1 MTTDNNSEEIRYVII
16 DENPENGTSDSFS
29 FTVSGSAVYHQ
40 NLLSPQQHHSHLQQ
54 QQQQMLKYD
63 CALQNESS
71 ASTWVDNS
79 FSMPVSNNTHYLARC
94 SVCDALFDLEE
105 YLNHTKNC
113 RLEKCYKCEVCGK
126 EYNKEHNLKLH
137 HLGQHDKA
145 VVENDKYVCSFCP
158 KKYARLAAYY
168 AHLQIHGLNDSLI
181 CTFCKEEFDFQALL
195 NKHLRLQH
203 CYPRLGDIATVE
215 ICKKCGIA
223 IFSKE
228 AMDEHKQIHRKI
240 NKTMKRNKRKRE
252 SDPGDRTH
260 KCEACGKTFKK
271 KFELMRHYVVHTK
284 ERRFVCEICG
294 KRFSQKA
301 SLGQH
306 TLTHNASTAQT
317 HKCSLCDATFSQ
329 AGNLRRHVK
338 LLHPPDVTSRPV
350 FRCLKCTCVFNS
362 LQPLQVH
369 ARKRHPEQVASKNST
384 IAEEGTA
391 SPQKQNKGRKFCCC
405 LCRKA
410 FGKTSDLVRHY
421 RVHSGERPFS
431 CNRCGRDFNL
441 KSSLKLHMDS
451 HVRADHPDNYYT
463 CARCP
468 VCMKQLASAP
478 SLRRHLKIHERP
490 LEHCGVCSQIF
501 LSKKALEQHQ
511 IACLTSNAEVG
522 SSGSLLEL
530 LPPTEIASVN
540 TEPERKPY
548 KCRTCTASFS
558 TLRCLKEHINRHTGI
573 KPHICRLC
581 YKSFYSLAQLK
592 CHSAIHT
599 NKRPFKCLTCNQSF
613 RRRSQLKAHAS
624 KHPRPSSLMNFESL
638 SWSPD
643 NLFTKSVQVDNAH
656 FSENDLTN
664 FDFSSLD
671 DDSREL
677 NIDNSA
683 ETSYLSSCLISQDCD
698 LINGL
703 AVEKS
708 QETRCPVCFFSFSSD
723 ATLSTHLYNM
733 TSDPLH
739 SLPILS
745 CNHCSKTFSGCIGL
759 ADHLQAFHRANQH
772 EERSFTCDAN
782 FLLKEDQRSHVCDVC
797 DRRFKKPSD
806 LLRHKRIHTGEKPFS
821 CGICER
827 SFRVKST
834 LYQHLKIHEDLG
846 NAREMCSLCKRCYC
860 SLSALR
866 QHLYLAHAEEKSFK
880 CTDEICSERF
890 KTARSRDAHVR
901 QFHSYVAV
909 DDIGD
914 VTPSLAINE
923 QFQATALQLAPD
935 PKNAGFVQPSFNSA
949 FSCID
954 VNSTAT
960 HLVLKVQ
967 PHLNPQTVEVTVN
980 EISVSDVN
988 EINNCGA
995 IVIPMQMLRS
1005 LSPDGVMLRIAI
1017 SYPFL
1022 NAGSFIIVDSR
1033 RMFTFLSRKET
1044 DTIMVPVNASVELT
1058 NLPLSLYT
1066 SAEDFDSLTQP
1077 PTFISNCVI
1086 CDESFSSQEESDA
1099 HFSSE
1104 DHETAQFFSLPQ
1116 LTRHLDGVTTTVNN
1130 DHFQSFMTG
1139 MEVCKLCLEQFQ
1151 DRECLLAHIR
1161 REHERDSIDLLDRN
1175 DLMNSDMEC
1184 SKMCFIRFKNYVV
1197 SNTSLRKYCEFYS
1210 NYCINLVFMKDFE
1223 KLPLVGFSICSGTEI
1238 VREKLHPSNTV
1249 AFKSWDLPEMPLWAK
1264 NTVETDDYLRI
1275 LLRFEKRRL
1284 GVCFRL
1290 NSLPPSCC
1298 VYFDYL
1304 PNHPM
1309 EELYLALANREMF
1322 NEKGIPLISILNP
1335 FEMFTWRAQK
1345 KQKAVDNKKREAKP
1359 LVEIATSTSN
1369 KATTPTC
1376 TFCWERPIDMLLMP
1390 CNHAVCCKDCKDNYI
1405 SYQRQ
1410 RNKAKNMSMEVACP
1424 VCREKIENIAQIWFP
1439 KIYRCLLCTNNCD
1452 TMSAVAGGKGG
1463 CGCVIGCYEKARK
1476 LCDDGGSCPHCDKQL
1491 IDVLQIFIQGDRD

>member
-1 MTTDNNSEEIRYVII
+1 MQHNKMTTDNDPEGIRYVII
-16 DENPENGTSDSFS
+16 DENLENDGRSDNYS
-29 FTVSGSAVYHQ
+29 FTLSGSTIYHQ
-40 NLLSPQQHHSHLQQ
+40 NISSTQQHHRHLQQ
-54 QQQQMLKYD
+54 QEQQQEQMLRYD
-63 CALQNESS
+63 CAQNESS
-71 ASTWVDNS
+71 TSTWVDNS
-79 FSMPVSNNTHYLARC
+79 FSMPISSNTHYLARC

-113 RLEKCYKCEVCGK
+113 KLEKCYKCDICDK

-137 HLGQHDKA
+137 HLGQHAKA
-145 VVENDKYVCSFCP
+145 LVENDKYICSFCP

-195 NKHLRLQH
+195 NKHLRLEH
-203 CYPRLGDIATVE
+203 CYPRLEDIATVE

-223 IFSKE
+223 MLSKE
-228 AMDEHKQIHRKI
+228 AMDEHQQMHRKI

-252 SDPGDRTH
+252 SDPGDKAH
-260 KCEACGKTFKK
+260 KCEACGKSFRK

-306 TLTHNASTAQT
+306 MLTHNASTAQN

-338 LLHPPDVTSRPV
+338 LLHPPDATSRTV
-350 FRCLKCTCVFNS
+350 FRCLKCTCVFTS

-369 ARKRHPEQVASKNST
+369 ARKRHPEQVVLKNSLVT
-384 IAEEGTA
+384 EEESTN
-391 SPQKQNKGRKFCCC
+391 PEKQNRKRKLFYCCIC
-405 LCRKA
+405 GKA

-421 RVHSGERPFS
+421 RIHSGERPFS
-431 CNRCGRDFNL
+431 CNRCGRNFNL

-468 VCMKQLASAP
+468 VCMKQLASTP

-511 IACLTSNAEVG
+511 IACLTTNAEVG
-522 SSGSLLEL
+522 SSASLLEL
-530 LPPTEIASVN
+530 LPPTEN
-540 TEPERKPY
+540 TPINSEPERRPY

-592 CHSAIHT
+592 YHSEIHT
-599 NKRPFKCLTCNQSF
+599 NKRPFKCLTCNQTF
-613 RRRSQLKAHAS
+613 RRHSQLKAHAS
-624 KHPRPSSLMNFESL
+624 KHSRPNSLINFESL

-643 NLFTKSVQVDNAH
+643 NLFSKSEQDDNAH

-664 FDFSSLD
+664 FDFSSLES
-671 DDSREL
+671 DSKQLDIE
-677 NIDNSA
+677 NSA
-683 ETSYLSSCLISQDCD
+683 ETSYLNTCLMSQDCD

-703 AVEKS
+703 AVDKS

-733 TSDPLH
+733 VSDPLH
-739 SLPILS
+739 NLPVLT

-759 ADHLQAFHRANQH
+759 ADHLHAFHRPNQH
-772 EERSFTCDAN
+772 EQRNFTDGTN
-782 FLLKEDQRSHVCDVC
+782 FLLKEDQRSHICDVC

-806 LLRHKRIHTGEKPFS
+806 LVRHKRIHTGEKPFS

-846 NAREMCSLCKRCYC
+846 NAREMCALCKRCYC

-866 QHLYLAHAEEKSFK
+866 QHLYLVHAEEKSFK
-880 CTDEICSERF
+880 CTDETCKERF

-901 QFHSYVAV
+901 QFHSYVTV
-909 DDIGD
+909 DGING
-914 VTPSLAINE
+914 VASSLNANE
-923 QFQATALQLAPD
+923 QFQATASQLAPD
-935 PKNAGFVQPSFNSA
+935 LKNVGFVQSSFNSA
-949 FSCID
+949 FSRIINKD
-954 VNSTAT
+954 INTTVT
-960 HLVLKVQ
+960 HLVLRLQ
-967 PHLNPQTVEVTVN
+967 PHLNPQTVEVTIN

-995 IVIPMQMLRS
+995 IVIPIQMLRS
-1005 LSPDGVMLRIAI
+1005 LSPEGVMLRIAV

-1022 NAGSFIIVDSR
+1022 DAGSFIIIDSR
-1033 RMFTFLSRKET
+1033 RMFSFLSEKET
-1044 DTIMVPVNASVELT
+1044 NIIMVPVNASIELT

-1066 SAEDFDSLTQP
+1066 NAQYFDSLSQP

-1099 HFSSE
+1099 HFVSE

-1116 LTRHLDGVTTTVNN
+1116 LTRHLDGATTTVNN
-1130 DHFQSFMTG
+1130 DQFQSFITRAEM
-1139 MEVCKLCLEQFQ
+1139 CKLCLEHFQ

-1161 REHERDSIDLLDRN
+1161 REHERDNIDLLDRS
-1175 DLMNSDMEC
+1175 DL
-1184 SKMCFIRFKNYVV
+1184 
-1197 SNTSLRKYCEFYS
+1197 L
-1210 NYCINLVFMKDFE
+1210 
-1223 KLPLVGFSICSGTEI
+1223 
-1238 VREKLHPSNTV
+1238 
-1249 AFKSWDLPEMPLWAK
+1249 
-1264 NTVETDDYLRI
+1264 
-1275 LLRFEKRRL
+1275 
-1284 GVCFRL
+1284 
-1290 NSLPPSCC
+1290 
-1298 VYFDYL
+1298 
-1304 PNHPM
+1304 
-1309 EELYLALANREMF
+1309 
-1322 NEKGIPLISILNP
+1322 
-1335 FEMFTWRAQK
+1335 TWRRTL
-1345 KQKAVDNKKREAKP
+1345 N
-1359 LVEIATSTSN
+1359 
-1369 KATTPTC
+1369 
-1376 TFCWERPIDMLLMP
+1376 
-1390 CNHAVCCKDCKDNYI
+1390 
-1405 SYQRQ
+1405 
-1410 RNKAKNMSMEVACP
+1410 
-1424 VCREKIENIAQIWFP
+1424 
-1439 KIYRCLLCTNNCD
+1439 
-1452 TMSAVAGGKGG
+1452 
-1463 CGCVIGCYEKARK
+1463 
-1476 LCDDGGSCPHCDKQL
+1476 
-1491 IDVLQIFIQGDRD
+1491 

>member
-1 MTTDNNSEEIRYVII
+1 MATDNDSDRIRYVII
-16 DENPENGTSDSFS
+16 DENLENDGRSGSCS
-29 FTVSGSAVYHQ
+29 FTVSESTVYHQ
-40 NLLSPQQHHSHLQQ
+40 NISSTQ
-54 QQQQMLKYD
+54 QQQQMPGYD
-63 CALQNESS
+63 CNLQNESS
-71 ASTWVDNS
+71 ASTWVHHSLN
-79 FSMPVSNNTHYLARC
+79 MPISSNTRYLARC
-94 SVCDALFDLEE
+94 SICDALFDLEE
-105 YLNHTKNC
+105 YLNHAKNC
-113 RLEKCYKCEVCGK
+113 RLEKCYKCDTCGK

-145 VVENDKYVCSFCP
+145 VIENDKYICSFCP

-181 CTFCKEEFDFQALL
+181 CTFCKEEFDYQALL
-195 NKHLRLQH
+195 NKHLRLEH
-203 CYPRLGDIATVE
+203 CYPRLEDIATVE

-223 IFSKE
+223 MLSKE
-228 AMDEHKQIHRKI
+228 AMNEHKQMHRKI

-260 KCEACGKTFKK
+260 KCEACGKTFRK

-306 TLTHNASTAQT
+306 TLIHNASTAQS
-317 HKCSLCDATFSQ
+317 HKCSFCDATFSQ

-338 LLHPPDVTSRPV
+338 LLHPPDAASHTV
-350 FRCLKCTCVFNS
+350 FRCLKCTCVFTS

-369 ARKRHPEQVASKNST
+369 ARKRHPEQVASKNSL
-384 IAEEGTA
+384 IAEEEIA
-391 SPQKQNKGRKFCCC
+391 DPEKQGKKRKLFYCYICG
-405 LCRKA
+405 KV

-421 RVHSGERPFS
+421 RIHSGERPFS

-451 HVRADHPDNYYT
+451 HVRADYPDNYYT

-468 VCMKQLASAP
+468 VCMKQLASTP

-511 IACLTSNAEVG
+511 IACLTANAEVG

-530 LPPTEIASVN
+530 LPPTGN
-540 TEPERKPY
+540 TTVINKPERKPY

-592 CHSAIHT
+592 YHSEIHT
-599 NKRPFKCLTCNQSF
+599 NKRPFKCLVCDQTF
-613 RRRSQLKAHAS
+613 RRHSQLKAHIS
-624 KHPRPSSLMNFESL
+624 KHSRPNSLINFESL

-643 NLFTKSVQVDNAH
+643 NLFSKTVQDDNAH

-671 DDSREL
+671 VGSKQL
-677 NIDNSA
+677 NIDSSA
-683 ETSYLSSCLISQDCD
+683 ETSCLNNCLLSQDCD

-733 TSDPLH
+733 VSDPLH
-739 SLPILS
+739 SLPVLT
-745 CNHCSKTFSGCIGL
+745 CNHCSKTFSGCVDL
-759 ADHLQAFHRANQH
+759 ADHLHATHRPNQH
-772 EERSFTCDAN
+772 EQRNFTCTN
-782 FLLKEDQRSHVCDVC
+782 FLLKDDQRSHVCDVC

-806 LLRHKRIHTGEKPFS
+806 LVRHKRIHTGEKPFS

-846 NAREMCSLCKRCYC
+846 NTREMCTLCKRCYC

-866 QHLYLAHAEEKSFK
+866 QHLYLSHAEEKSFK
-880 CTDEICSERF
+880 CADETCKERF
-890 KTARSRDAHVR
+890 KTARSRDAHIR
-901 QFHSYVAV
+901 QFHSYVADGISGV
-909 DDIGD
+909 AS
-914 VTPSLAINE
+914 SLNTSE

-949 FSCID
+949 FSRI
-954 VNSTAT
+954 VNKDINTTAT
-960 HLVLKVQ
+960 HLMLRLQ
-967 PHLNPQTVEVTVN
+967 PHINPQTVEVTIS
-980 EISVSDVN
+980 EISVNDVN

-995 IVIPMQMLRS
+995 IVIPIQMLRS
-1005 LSPDGVMLRIAI
+1005 LSPEGVMLRIAV

-1022 NAGSFIIVDSR
+1022 DTGSFIIIDSR
-1033 RMFTFLSRKET
+1033 RMFSFLSGKGT
-1044 DTIMVPVNASVELT
+1044 NIMILPINTSAELT

-1066 SAEDFDSLTQP
+1066 SPQYFDSLAQA

-1086 CDESFSSQEESDA
+1086 CDESFSSQEESNA
-1099 HFSSE
+1099 HFVSE

-1116 LTRHLDGVTTTVNN
+1116 LTRHLDGATTTANN
-1130 DHFQSFMTG
+1130 DHFQP
-1139 MEVCKLCLEQFQ
+1139 
-1151 DRECLLAHIR
+1151 
-1161 REHERDSIDLLDRN
+1161 
-1175 DLMNSDMEC
+1175 
-1184 SKMCFIRFKNYVV
+1184 FI
-1197 SNTSLRKYCEFYS
+1197 
-1210 NYCINLVFMKDFE
+1210 
-1223 KLPLVGFSICSGTEI
+1223 
-1238 VREKLHPSNTV
+1238 
-1249 AFKSWDLPEMPLWAK
+1249 
-1264 NTVETDDYLRI
+1264 
-1275 LLRFEKRRL
+1275 
-1284 GVCFRL
+1284 
-1290 NSLPPSCC
+1290 
-1298 VYFDYL
+1298 
-1304 PNHPM
+1304 
-1309 EELYLALANREMF
+1309 
-1322 NEKGIPLISILNP
+1322 
-1335 FEMFTWRAQK
+1335 
-1345 KQKAVDNKKREAKP
+1345 
-1359 LVEIATSTSN
+1359 
-1369 KATTPTC
+1369 
-1376 TFCWERPIDMLLMP
+1376 
-1390 CNHAVCCKDCKDNYI
+1390 
-1405 SYQRQ
+1405 
-1410 RNKAKNMSMEVACP
+1410 
-1424 VCREKIENIAQIWFP
+1424 
-1439 KIYRCLLCTNNCD
+1439 
-1452 TMSAVAGGKGG
+1452 
-1463 CGCVIGCYEKARK
+1463 
-1476 LCDDGGSCPHCDKQL
+1476 
-1491 IDVLQIFIQGDRD
+1491 

>member
-1 MTTDNNSEEIRYVII
+1 MAHFIRYV
-16 DENPENGTSDSFS
+16 
-29 FTVSGSAVYHQ
+29 
-40 NLLSPQQHHSHLQQ
+40 
-54 QQQQMLKYD
+54 
-63 CALQNESS
+63 
-71 ASTWVDNS
+71 
-79 FSMPVSNNTHYLARC
+79 R
-94 SVCDALFDLEE
+94 
-105 YLNHTKNC
+105 
-113 RLEKCYKCEVCGK
+113 
-126 EYNKEHNLKLH
+126 
-137 HLGQHDKA
+137 
-145 VVENDKYVCSFCP
+145 
-158 KKYARLAAYY
+158 
-168 AHLQIHGLNDSLI
+168 
-181 CTFCKEEFDFQALL
+181 ALL

-203 CYPRLGDIATVE
+203 CYPRLENISTIE

-228 AMDEHKQIHRKI
+228 AMDEHKQMHRKI

-252 SDPGDRTH
+252 SDPGDRAH
-260 KCEACGKTFKK
+260 KCEACGKTFRK

-306 TLTHNASTAQT
+306 ALTHNASTAQA
-317 HKCSLCDATFSQ
+317 HKCPLCDATFSQ
-329 AGNLRRHVK
+329 AGNLRRHVR
-338 LLHPPDVTSRPV
+338 LLHPPDATSRPV
-350 FRCLKCTCVFNS
+350 FRCLKCSCVFNS
-362 LQPLQVH
+362 LQPLQ
-369 ARKRHPEQVASKNST
+369 KQSK
-384 IAEEGTA
+384 GH
-391 SPQKQNKGRKFCCC
+391 KLFCCC
-405 LCRKA
+405 ACGKA
-410 FGKTSDLVRHY
+410 FGKTSDLIRHY
-421 RVHSGERPFS
+421 RTHSGERPFS

-478 SLRRHLKIHERP
+478 SLRRHLKTHERP

-511 IACLTSNAEVG
+511 IACLTANAEVG

-530 LPPTEIASVN
+530 LPPTENTPVN
-540 TEPERKPY
+540 TGPERRPY

-592 CHSAIHT
+592 CHSEIHT
-599 NKRPFKCLTCNQSF
+599 NKRPFKCLTCDQTF
-613 RRRSQLKAHAS
+613 RRHSQLKAHAS

-643 NLFTKSVQVDNAH
+643 NLFSKSVQDDNGH

-671 DDSREL
+671 ADSRQL
-677 NIDNSA
+677 TIDSSA
-683 ETSYLSSCLISQDCD
+683 ETSYLDSCLISQDCD

-703 AVEKS
+703 ALEKS

-723 ATLSTHLYNM
+723 ATLSAHLYNM

-739 SLPILS
+739 SLPILE
-745 CNHCSKTFSGCIGL
+745 CNHCSKTFSGCVGL
-759 ADHLQAFHRANQH
+759 ADHLQAFHRLNQH
-772 EERSFTCDAN
+772 EERSFTCDTN

-806 LLRHKRIHTGEKPFS
+806 LVRHKRIHTGEKPFS

-834 LYQHLKIHEDLG
+834 LYQHLKIHEDSG

-860 SLSALR
+860 SVSALR

-880 CTDEICSERF
+880 CTEETCSERF
-890 KTARSRDAHVR
+890 KTVRSLDAHVR
-901 QFHSYVAV
+901 QFHSYVTV
-909 DDIGD
+909 DGVDG
-914 VTPSLAINE
+914 VASSLAISE

-949 FSCID
+949 FSRIA
-954 VNSTAT
+954 NKNIGGTTT
-960 HLVLKVQ
+960 HLVLRLQ
-967 PHLNPQTVEVTVN
+967 PHLNPQNVEVTVN

-995 IVIPMQMLRS
+995 IVIPVQMLRS
-1005 LSPDGVMLRIAI
+1005 LSPEGVMLRIAI

-1033 RMFTFLSRKET
+1033 RMFSFLSQKET
-1044 DTIMVPVNASVELT
+1044 DTIVVPVNASVELT

-1086 CDESFSSQEESDA
+1086 CNESFSSQEESDA
-1099 HFSSE
+1099 HFTSE

-1116 LTRHLDGVTTTVNN
+1116 LTRHLEGATATVNN
-1130 DHFQSFMTG
+1130 NHFQPFMTR
-1139 MEVCKLCLEQFQ
+1139 MEVCKLCMEQFQ

-1175 DLMNSDMEC
+1175 DLMNLDVEC
-1184 SKMCFIRFKNYVV
+1184 AKMHFIRFKNYIV
-1197 SNTSLRKYCEFYS
+1197 SNTSLWKYCEFHS
-1210 NYCINLVFMKDFE
+1210 NCCVNLNNFE
-1223 KLPLVGFSICSGTEI
+1223 NLPIVGFSICSGFEI
-1238 VREKLHPSNTV
+1238 IRENFHPRNTV
-1249 AFKSWDLPEMPLWAK
+1249 SFKSWDSPEMPFWSGSRVKAG
-1264 NTVETDDYLRI
+1264 DYLRI
-1275 LLRFEKRRL
+1275 LLRFENSRL
-1284 GVCFRL
+1284 AVCFRL
-1290 NSLPPSCC
+1290 NSLPPSRC

-1304 PNHPM
+1304 PHHPI
-1309 EELYLALANREMF
+1309 EELYLALENHEMF
-1322 NEKGIPLISILNP
+1322 NEEGMAHIAILNP
-1335 FEMFTWRAQK
+1335 FEMLTWTAQK
-1345 KQKAVDNKKREAKP
+1345 KQKAIDNEKREAIKP
-1359 LVEIATSTSN
+1359 SVEVTKTLSKKRTAPI
-1369 KATTPTC
+1369 C
-1376 TFCWERPIDMLLMP
+1376 TFCWERPIDVLLMP
-1390 CNHAVCCKDCKDNYI
+1390 CNHAVCCNICKDNYVG
-1405 SYQRQ
+1405 YE
-1410 RNKAKNMSMEVACP
+1410 RNKRKYTSMKILCP
-1424 VCREKIENIAQIWFP
+1424 ICRKEIESFAQIWFP
-1439 KIYRCLLCTNNCD
+1439 KACRCLLCADGCEE
-1452 TMSAVAGGKGG
+1452 MSAVAGGENG
-1463 CGCVIGCYEKARK
+1463 CGCVIGCYKEARK
-1476 LCDDGGSCPHCDKQL
+1476 LCDYRAHCPHCHKKL
-1491 IDVLQIFIQGDRD
+1491 VKVLQIFVQDDRD

>member
-1 MTTDNNSEEIRYVII
+1 MTTHNDSEEIRYVII
-16 DENPENGTSDSFS
+16 DENLENGGTSDSYS
-29 FTVSGSAVYHQ
+29 FTVSGSTVYHQ
-40 NLLSPQQHHSHLQQ
+40 NLLSSQQHHFQLQQ
-54 QQQQMLKYD
+54 QQQQRDQQMLRYD
-63 CALQNESS
+63 CTLQNESS
-71 ASTWVDNS
+71 TSTWVDNS
-79 FSMPVSNNTHYLARC
+79 FSVPVSNNTHYLTRC

-113 RLEKCYKCEVCGK
+113 RLEKCYKCDVCGK

-137 HLGQHDKA
+137 RLGQHDKA
-145 VVENDKYVCSFCP
+145 VVENDKYICSFCP

-168 AHLQIHGLNDSLI
+168 AHLQIHALNDSLI

-203 CYPRLGDIATVE
+203 CYPRLGDITTVE

-228 AMDEHKQIHRKI
+228 AMDEHKQMHRKI

-252 SDPGDRTH
+252 SNLGDRAH

-338 LLHPPDVTSRPV
+338 LLHPPDATSRPV
-350 FRCLKCTCVFNS
+350 FRCLKCTCVFTS

-369 ARKRHPEQVASKNST
+369 ARKRHPEQVYLKNST
-384 IAEEGTA
+384 IAEEGIVNL
-391 SPQKQNKGRKFCCC
+391 QKQNKERKFCCC
-405 LCRKA
+405 VCGKI

-421 RVHSGERPFS
+421 RIHSGERPFS

-468 VCMKQLASAP
+468 VCMKQLASTP

-511 IACLTSNAEVG
+511 IACLTANAEVG

-530 LPPTEIASVN
+530 LPPTEITSVN
-540 TEPERKPY
+540 PEPERRPY

-558 TLRCLKEHINRHTGI
+558 TLRRLKEHINRHTGI

-592 CHSAIHT
+592 YHSEIHT
-599 NKRPFKCLTCNQSF
+599 NKRPFKCLTCDQTF
-613 RRRSQLKAHAS
+613 RRRSQLKAHTS
-624 KHPRPSSLMNFESL
+624 KHPRPNSLMNFESL

-643 NLFTKSVQVDNAH
+643 NLFSKSVQDDNAH
-656 FSENDLTN
+656 FSENDLSN

-671 DDSREL
+671 ADSKQL
-677 NIDNSA
+677 NIDSSTEA
-683 ETSYLSSCLISQDCD
+683 SYLNTCLISQNCD

-739 SLPILS
+739 SLPILA
-745 CNHCSKTFSGCIGL
+745 CNHCSKTFSGCVSL
-759 ADHLQAFHRANQH
+759 ADHLQAFHRTNQH
-772 EERSFTCDAN
+772 EERSFTCDTN

-806 LLRHKRIHTGEKPFS
+806 LVRHKRIHTGEKPFS
-821 CGICER
+821 CGICDR

-880 CTDEICSERF
+880 CTDETCNERF

-901 QFHSYVAV
+901 QFHSYVTV
-909 DDIGD
+909 DGIDG
-914 VTPSLAINE
+914 VASSLAISD
-923 QFQATALQLAPD
+923 QFQATASQLAPD
-935 PKNAGFVQPSFNSA
+935 PKNAGCVQPSFNSA
-949 FSCID
+949 FSCISSRD
-954 VNSTAT
+954 VNGTAT
-960 HLVLKVQ
+960 HLVLRLQ

-1005 LSPDGVMLRIAI
+1005 LSPGGVMLRIAV

-1022 NAGSFIIVDSR
+1022 NAGSFIIVDSQ

-1044 DTIMVPVNASVELT
+1044 DTIVVPVNASVELT

-1066 SAEDFDSLTQP
+1066 SVEDFDSLAQP

-1099 HFSSE
+1099 HFGSE

-1116 LTRHLDGVTTTVNN
+1116 LTRHLDGTTATVNN
-1130 DHFQSFMTG
+1130 DHFQPFMTR

-1161 REHERDSIDLLDRN
+1161 REHERDSIDLFDRN
-1175 DLMNSDMEC
+1175 E
-1184 SKMCFIRFKNYVV
+1184 
-1197 SNTSLRKYCEFYS
+1197 
-1210 NYCINLVFMKDFE
+1210 
-1223 KLPLVGFSICSGTEI
+1223 
-1238 VREKLHPSNTV
+1238 
-1249 AFKSWDLPEMPLWAK
+1249 
-1264 NTVETDDYLRI
+1264 
-1275 LLRFEKRRL
+1275 LLIWRRT
-1284 GVCFRL
+1284 L
-1290 NSLPPSCC
+1290 N
-1298 VYFDYL
+1298 
-1304 PNHPM
+1304 
-1309 EELYLALANREMF
+1309 
-1322 NEKGIPLISILNP
+1322 
-1335 FEMFTWRAQK
+1335 
-1345 KQKAVDNKKREAKP
+1345 
-1359 LVEIATSTSN
+1359 
-1369 KATTPTC
+1369 
-1376 TFCWERPIDMLLMP
+1376 
-1390 CNHAVCCKDCKDNYI
+1390 
-1405 SYQRQ
+1405 
-1410 RNKAKNMSMEVACP
+1410 
-1424 VCREKIENIAQIWFP
+1424 
-1439 KIYRCLLCTNNCD
+1439 
-1452 TMSAVAGGKGG
+1452 
-1463 CGCVIGCYEKARK
+1463 
-1476 LCDDGGSCPHCDKQL
+1476 
-1491 IDVLQIFIQGDRD
+1491 